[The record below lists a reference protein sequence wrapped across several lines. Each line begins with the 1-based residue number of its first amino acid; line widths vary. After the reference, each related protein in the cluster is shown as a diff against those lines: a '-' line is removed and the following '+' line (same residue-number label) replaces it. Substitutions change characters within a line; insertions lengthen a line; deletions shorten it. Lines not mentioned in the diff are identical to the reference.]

1 MAQTPKSK
9 TGKTIPAQNLDSES
23 VSSPMWETLMEKL
36 DRAWTDNKIDHH
48 TYQILLE
55 ALDESEARNMD
66 VENA

>member
-1 MAQTPKSK
+1 MAQTPKSSP
-9 TGKTIPAQNLDSES
+9 GKSAPAQNLDGES

-36 DRAWTDNKIDHH
+36 DLAWADNKIDLH

-55 ALDESEARNMD
+55 ALNESEARNMD